1 MAINQ
6 SAQDILRAFL
16 ADYGLESLASWAW
29 SQYTASGVASIEE
42 FTPALRAELP
52 KQAAF
57 KQRFPA
63 YDAMLQANKGISVDE
78 YVRYEKDLNKAA
90 NYYGLPAGF
99 LDDRDYV
106 AKIMLADVSADEFAE
121 RAQMARDNALNA
133 PAETRQALQDLYGM
147 SEGDLTA
154 FWMDPDKAMP
164 LLQRR
169 STAAAIAGAG
179 LKNSIAIS
187 AAEAERLAAEDITAA
202 KAREGFQ
209 QVAAQQGLQYGEGET
224 VTQQDL
230 IGSVF
235 GDAQAAQKVERV
247 QRSRTAEFAQ
257 GGGAAASQSGIAGLG
272 RNS

>member
-16 ADYGLESLASWAW
+16 ADYGLESLANWAW
-29 SQYTASGVASIEE
+29 NQYTASGVTSIDE
-42 FTPALRAELP
+42 FTPILRAELP
-52 KQAAF
+52 KQQEF
-57 KQRFPA
+57 KVRFPA
-63 YDAMLQANKGISVDE
+63 YDQMLQQGKGISVDE

-99 LDDRDYV
+99 IEDRDYI

-169 STAAAIAGAG
+169 SAAANIAGAG
-179 LKNSIAIS
+179 LRNAVAIS

-202 KAREGFQ
+202 RAREGFQ
-209 QVAAQQGLQYGEGET
+209 QVAAQRGLQYGMGET
-224 VTQQDL
+224 VTQEELVAGQ
-230 IGSVF
+230 F
-235 GDAQAAQKVERV
+235 GDQAAATKVERV
-247 QRSRTAEFAQ
+247 ARGRTAEFQQ
-257 GGGAAASQSGIAGLG
+257 GGGAAAGQAGISGLG

>member
-6 SAQDILRAFL
+6 SAQQILTAFL

-29 SQYTASGVASIEE
+29 SQYTASGVTSIDE
-42 FTPALRAELP
+42 FTPVLRAELP
-52 KQAAF
+52 KQQAF
-57 KQRFPA
+57 KIRFPA
-63 YDAMLQANKGISVDE
+63 YDQMLQQGKGISVDE
-78 YVRYEKDLNKAA
+78 YVRYEKDLNKAS

-99 LDDRDYV
+99 IEDRDYI

-179 LKNSIAIS
+179 LKNAIAIS

-202 KAREGFQ
+202 RAREGFQ
-209 QVAAQQGLQYGEGET
+209 QVALQQGLQYGGGET
-224 VTQQDL
+224 VTQEELVAGQ
-230 IGSVF
+230 F
-235 GDAQAAQKVERV
+235 GNAQAAQKVERV
-247 QRSRTAEFAQ
+247 RGARTAEFAQ
-257 GGGAAASQSGIAGLG
+257 GGGAAAGQAGISGLG